1 MTDSISTIDQQMLR
15 SFHPLEYL
23 TEDEMTM
30 LVSEIKP
37 QQVSIGTELIA
48 LGATDPRALYLLK
61 GEVGVRAAD
70 GYNYI
75 VAGGQAKA
83 RQPVSHFIPH
93 RCTVTALSPV
103 TCFWVVGRV
112 VDNLLQRHA
121 RVTEAVESR
130 FVRSAALSNPLF
142 QAVQRDLEHDR
153 LALPMLPDIVLRYR
167 NIVNGDADVRR
178 IKALIQTDPALT
190 ALLMKVAN
198 SVVYR
203 ATKPIGTIEDAIV
216 RIGLTALQNFVIGFA
231 MRKLFKTKSP
241 HIKKQMENLW
251 AHSTEVAAIAY
262 VLAKKL
268 GKFNPDHAM
277 LLGLL
282 HDIGTLPVLSYAE
295 NFPEIA
301 TDAQELAATIKELH
315 GDVGELIMTKWNFPD
330 DFTRV
335 AKGADDW
342 SRDHPGDADY
352 CDLVLI
358 AQLFSFMGKHV
369 GHDAPPFDARVLPEL
384 TTLPAYRKL
393 GLGELSPENSITLL
407 QNAKEEIAQA
417 MHLVT
422 M

>member
-1 MTDSISTIDQQMLR
+1 MTDSSVTIDPQSLR
-15 SFHPLEYL
+15 SFHPLGYL
-23 TEDEMTM
+23 TEDEMAM

-37 QQVSIGTELIA
+37 QQMNAGTELIA
-48 LGATDPRALYLLK
+48 LGATDPRALYLLA
-61 GEVGVRAAD
+61 GEVTVRAAD
-70 GYNYI
+70 GRSYNI
-75 VAGGQAKA
+75 AAGGSKAK
-83 RQPVSHFIPH
+83 QPISHLLPH
-93 RCTVTALSPV
+93 RYTVTAVSPV
-103 TCFWVVGRV
+103 TCFWVLGRV
-112 VDNLLQRHA
+112 IDNLLGRHKRA
-121 RVTEAVESR
+121 TEVAVAPV
-130 FVRSAALSNPLF
+130 VRPAILSNPLF
-142 QAVQRDLEHDR
+142 QAIQRDLEHDR
-153 LALPMLPDIVLRYR
+153 LALPALPDIVLRYR

-251 AHSTEVAAIAY
+251 THSTEVAAISY
-262 VLAKKL
+262 VLAKRL

-301 TDAQELAATIKELH
+301 ADAQELAVTIEKLH
-315 GDVGELIMTKWNFPD
+315 GDAGELIMTKWNFPD

-342 SRDHPGDADY
+342 AHDHTGDADY

-358 AQLFSFMGKHV
+358 AQLFSFMSKHI

-393 GLGELSPENSITLL
+393 GLQELSPENSITLL

>member
-1 MTDSISTIDQQMLR
+1 
-15 SFHPLEYL
+15 
-23 TEDEMTM
+23 MTM

-37 QQVSIGTELIA
+37 QQVSTGTQLIA

-61 GEVGVRAAD
+61 GEVAVRAAD
-70 GYNYI
+70 GSNYI
-75 VAGGQAKA
+75 ITGGQAKA
-83 RQPVSHFIPH
+83 RQPVSHVIPH

-103 TCFWVVGRV
+103 TCFWVVGLV
-112 VDNLLQRHA
+112 VDNLLGRHKRTA
-121 RVTEAVESR
+121 EAAVPPVV
-130 FVRSAALSNPLF
+130 VRPATLSNPLF
-142 QAVQRDLEHDR
+142 QAIQRDLEHDR

-167 NIVNGDADVRR
+167 NIVSGDADVRR

-251 AHSTEVAAIAY
+251 AHSTEVAAISY

-342 SRDHPGDADY
+342 SRDHAGDADY

-369 GHDAPPFDARVLPEL
+369 GHDALPFDARVLPEL
-384 TTLPAYRKL
+384 TTLAAYQKL

>member
-1 MTDSISTIDQQMLR
+1 MTDTVLTIDHASLR
-15 SFHPLEYL
+15 LFHPLGYL
-23 TEDEMTM
+23 TEDEMAM

-37 QQVSIGTELIA
+37 QHVSAGTELIA
-48 LGATDPRALYLLK
+48 LGSGDARALYLLQ
-61 GEVGVRAAD
+61 GELVVRAAD
-70 GYNYI
+70 GRSFN
-75 VAGGQAKA
+75 VAADHAKA
-83 RQPVSHFIPH
+83 KQPISHLIPH
-93 RCTVTALSPV
+93 GVTVTAVTPA
-103 TCFWVVGRV
+103 TCFWVLGRV
-112 VDNLLQRHA
+112 VDNLLGRHSRA
-121 RVTEAVESR
+121 GKAAESQ
-130 FVRSAALSNPLF
+130 FVRPATLSNPLY

-153 LALPMLPDIVLRYR
+153 LALPMLPDMVLRYR
-167 NIVNGDADVRR
+167 NIVNSDADVRR

-198 SVVYR
+198 SAVYR
-203 ATKPIGTIEDAIV
+203 ATKPISTIEDAIV
-216 RIGLTALQNFVIGFA
+216 RIGLKALQNFVIGFA

-251 AHSTEVAAIAY
+251 THSTEVAAITY
-262 VLAKKL
+262 VLAKKIK
-268 GKFNPDHAM
+268 KFNPDHAM

-282 HDIGTLPVLSYAE
+282 HDIGMLPVLSYAE
-295 NFPEIA
+295 NFPAIA
-301 TDAQELAATIKELH
+301 TDEQELAATVKELH

-330 DFTRV
+330 DFTQV

-342 SRDHPGDADY
+342 SRDHAGDADY

-358 AQLFSFMGKHV
+358 AQWFSFMGKQA
-369 GHDAPPFDARVLPEL
+369 GHDTPPVTARVLPEL

-393 GLGELSPENSITLL
+393 DLGELSPENSITVL